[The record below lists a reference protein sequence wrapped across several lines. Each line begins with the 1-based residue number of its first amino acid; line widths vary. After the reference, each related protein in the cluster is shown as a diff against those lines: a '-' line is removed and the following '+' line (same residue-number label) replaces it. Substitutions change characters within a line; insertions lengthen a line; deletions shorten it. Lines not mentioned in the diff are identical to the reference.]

1 MIKLV
6 KKIGV
11 VLLVFSLLST
21 ACKKKEKMTTLDEVV
36 DANSIKLKKGV
47 LSDGDPSHKSA
58 GQVEVFQGT
67 ISKTL
72 QFTSFV
78 GSTKPDVR
86 VYLSTQATNIATAVE
101 LGPVKA
107 TQGSFNYTFDDKLD
121 LSNYKYV
128 VLWCKQFGVLF
139 GKAELINP

>member
-1 MIKLV
+1 M
-6 KKIGV
+6 KIFKN
-11 VLLVFSLLST
+11 LLFAVIILSILST
-21 ACKKKEKMTTLDEVV
+21 ACRKKEETTTLDEVV
-36 DANSIKLKKGV
+36 DVNSVKLKQGV
-47 LSDGDPSHKSA
+47 LSDGDASHRSA
-58 GQVEVFQGT
+58 GQVEVFQTG
-67 ISKTL
+67 INKTL
-72 QFTSFV
+72 QFTNFV

-86 VYLSTQATNIATAVE
+86 VYLSTQATNIGTAVE

-107 TQGSFNYTFDDKLD
+107 TQGNFNYMFDNQLD